1 MKRVVALVIA
11 LFVAASLQSEPRRVS
26 GETKA
31 VLGLYPEFLESGT
44 LVLGFSEL
52 IQRHP
57 KTLVDVVTALG
68 GQIPIVGVVAN
79 ETQYR
84 DAQALLEKAGAPM
97 RNVEIVQVP
106 VVGMWIRDYGPGFV
120 RLPDDRFV
128 ALDAI
133 YGRQEHAADEW
144 IPRYLAGY
152 FRLPVVDVPLRVAG
166 GNLLANGEG
175 WVFSTT
181 QLIDFNSKDGYSQT
195 EIGQVLGRY
204 YGATDWVVLK
214 PLVGEPTQHVDMFL
228 TLVAPD
234 VAVLS
239 ELDPQID
246 PVNAALLEGAAA
258 QLARARTRSG
268 PMKVVRIPMAGHE
281 DGIWRSYTNV
291 IFASGTLL
299 VPTYPDV
306 SPELDRRALE
316 IYSELMPDWR
326 VVPVDA
332 SSIIQNHGSL
342 HCISVNV
349 PTISN

>member
-1 MKRVVALVIA
+1 MTVVAPLVA
-11 LFVAASLQSEPRRVS
+11 LFLASSPELAPAKVS
-26 GETKA
+26 KETKA
-31 VLGLYPEFLESGT
+31 VLGLYPEFLESGA

-57 KTLVDVVTALG
+57 QTLVDVVTALG

-79 ETQYR
+79 EAQYR
-84 DAQALLEKAGAPM
+84 DVEALLRKAEAPAA
-97 RNVEIVQVP
+97 NLAIVQVP
-106 VVGMWIRDYGPGFV
+106 VVGMWIRDYGPAFV

-152 FRLPVVDVPLRVAG
+152 FRLPIVDVPLRVAG

-195 EIGQVLGRY
+195 EIGQILGRY

-228 TLVAPD
+228 TLVGPD

-239 ELDPQID
+239 ELDPEVD
-246 PVNAALLEGAAA
+246 PVNSRLLDDAAEQLEKAT
-258 QLARARTRSG
+258 TRSG
-268 PMKVVRIPMAGHE
+268 PIKVVRVPMSSHE
-281 DGIWRSYTNV
+281 DGNWRSYTNV
-291 IFASGTLL
+291 IFANGTML

-306 SPELDRRALE
+306 SPEMDREALE
-316 IYSELMPDWR
+316 IYGGLMPDWN
-326 VVPVDA
+326 VVPIDA

-349 PTISN
+349 PVLGR